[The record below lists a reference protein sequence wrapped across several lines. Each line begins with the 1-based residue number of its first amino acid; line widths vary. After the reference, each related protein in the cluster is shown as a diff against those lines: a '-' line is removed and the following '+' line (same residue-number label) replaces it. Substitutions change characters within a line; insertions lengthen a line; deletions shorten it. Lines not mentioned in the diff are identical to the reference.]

1 MKKLFQKVDFHGKS
15 SYNERNS
22 SETGVKNVSVYLCG
36 KRKI

>member
-22 SETGVKNVSVYLCG
+22 LETGG
-36 KRKI
+36 KKC